1 MNSKLKQA
9 KIGQFC
15 NVTSSKRIFEKEYQ
29 DFGVPFYRSKEIIEL
44 SNNNRIT
51 ERLYISEKRY
61 NEIVEKFGTIKEGD
75 LLLTSV
81 GTIGVPYIV
90 KESDAFY
97 FKDGNL
103 TWLKDF
109 SKQINSKYLYYYI
122 KSNFGLKSLKNL
134 AIGSSQPALTIDIIK
149 KYCILLPDIIV
160 QNKIVDILQKYDD
173 LIEKNNRKIAVLE
186 EQIQELYREW
196 FVRFRFPGY
205 EKAEFVGGVPKDWK
219 FEKFGERYN
228 ITIGKTPPREETN
241 WFTKNEE
248 FSIDWSSIADIRKG
262 MFLQRTSE
270 QLTNEAIDRFH
281 IVKLPKRTILLSFK
295 LTVGLVA
302 ITTQEFTATNEAI
315 AHFICRQSELEYLYM
330 FLKNYDYNRL
340 GNTSSIGNAINSKI
354 IRKMNLVVPT
364 KKVLELFHNKTKCMF
379 DEIEKVQIINSK
391 IEIIRD
397 SLLPRLMSGKLEV
410 KG

>member
-1 MNSKLKQA
+1 M
-9 KIGQFC
+9 
-15 NVTSSKRIFEKEYQ
+15 
-29 DFGVPFYRSKEIIEL
+29 
-44 SNNNRIT
+44 
-51 ERLYISEKRY
+51 
-61 NEIVEKFGTIKEGD
+61 
-75 LLLTSV
+75 
-81 GTIGVPYIV
+81 
-90 KESDAFY
+90 
-97 FKDGNL
+97 
-103 TWLKDF
+103 
-109 SKQINSKYLYYYI
+109 
-122 KSNFGLKSLKNL
+122 
-134 AIGSSQPALTIDIIK
+134 
-149 KYCILLPDIIV
+149 
-160 QNKIVDILQKYDD
+160 
-173 LIEKNNRKIAVLE
+173 
-186 EQIQELYREW
+186 
-196 FVRFRFPGY
+196 RFRFPGY
-205 EKAEFVGGVPKDWK
+205 EKVELLNGIPKDWK
-219 FEKFGERYN
+219 YEKVGEKYN

-248 FSIDWSSIADIRKG
+248 FSTDWSSIADIRKG

-281 IVKLPKRTILLSFK
+281 IVKLPKRTVLLSFK

-302 ITTQEFTATNEAI
+302 ITTQEFTTTNEAI
-315 AHFICRQSELEYLYM
+315 AHFICQQSELEYLYM

-354 IRKMNLVVPT
+354 IRKMDLVVPT

>member
-1 MNSKLKQA
+1 MEYV
-9 KIGQFC
+9 KIGQLVDLKQGLAI
-15 NVTSSKRIFEKEYQ
+15 NAKSNHLISKDETNIALLRIADMPTKRKVIYMKEETPERYIANKNDIIYTRTGQ
-29 DFGVPFYRSKEIIEL
+29 VGLVFTGQHGVVHNNCFRVFSKNDNIL
-44 SNNNRIT
+44 SN
-51 ERLYISEKRY
+51 E
-61 NEIVEKFGTIKEGD
+61 
-75 LLLTSV
+75 
-81 GTIGVPYIV
+81 
-90 KESDAFY
+90 
-97 FKDGNL
+97 
-103 TWLKDF
+103 
-109 SKQINSKYLYYYI
+109 YLYWCLR
-122 KSNFGLKSLKNL
+122 LKSVYIQANNF
-134 AIGSSQPALTIDIIK
+134 AVGSAQPD
-149 KYCILLPDIIV
+149 LPHTSFRKIRIPLSSINA
-160 QNKIVDILQKYDD
+160 QNKIAKILQKYDD
-173 LIEKNNRKIAVLE
+173 LIEKNNRKIVILE

-219 FEKFGERYN
+219 FEKVGERYN

-248 FSIDWSSIADIRKG
+248 FSTDWSSIADIRKG

-302 ITTQEFTATNEAI
+302 ITTQEITVTNEAI
-315 AHFICRQSELEYLYM
+315 AHFICQQSELEYLYM
-330 FLKNYDYNRL
+330 FLKNFDYNKL

-354 IRKMNLVVPT
+354 IRKMDYVVPT

-379 DEIEKVQIINSK
+379 DEIEKVQILNSK

-397 SLLPRLMSGKLEV
+397 SLLPRLMSGKLKV
-410 KG
+410 

>member
-1 MNSKLKQA
+1 MERINKNFTS
-9 KIGQFC
+9 IGDICKDICSGGTPNTSHNEYYENGNIPWVNTNEVNFC
-15 NVTSSKRIFEKEYQ
+15 NIYDTNKY
-29 DFGVPFYRSKEIIEL
+29 
-44 SNNNRIT
+44 IT
-51 ERLYISEKRY
+51 E
-61 NEIVEKFGTIKEGD
+61 
-75 LLLTSV
+75 
-81 GTIGVPYIV
+81 IGL
-90 KESDAFY
+90 KESSAKFVPINTIIVAMY
-97 FKDGNL
+97 GVTAGKSAIAKVELTTNQACCNL
-103 TWLKDF
+103 IIDENKAYYKFVYYWLKL
-109 SKQINSKYLYYYI
+109 NA
-122 KSNFGLKSLKNL
+122 KNL
-134 AIGSSQPALTIDIIK
+134 NLLANGSAQQNLNSIIIK
-149 KYCILLPDIIV
+149 KY
-160 QNKIVDILQKYDD
+160 KIPSNWSVIKQKKIADILSCYDE
-173 LIEKNNRKIAVLE
+173 LIEKNSRKIAILE
-186 EQIQELYREW
+186 EQIQELYKEW

-205 EKAEFVGGVPKDWK
+205 ETAEFVGGVPKDWK
-219 FEKFGERYN
+219 FEKVGERYN
-228 ITIGKTPPREETN
+228 ITIGKTPPREEAN

-248 FSIDWSSIADIRKG
+248 FSTDWSSIADIRKG

-302 ITTQEFTATNEAI
+302 ITTQEFTTTNEAI
-315 AHFICRQSELEYLYM
+315 AHFICQQSELEYLYM

-354 IRKMNLVVPT
+354 IRKMDLVVPT

>member
-1 MNSKLKQA
+1 MYILK
-9 KIGQFC
+9 KVYRINDIGTVCGGGTPSTTIDEFWDGDIPW
-15 NVTSSKRIFEKEYQ
+15 VSP
-29 DFGVPFYRSKEIIEL
+29 DDL
-44 SNNNRIT
+44 SNYNKVYISNGKKYIT
-51 ERLYISEKRY
+51 ELGLSKSSTKLLPKNTLLFSSRAPIGYIAISLNPICTNQGFKSIITNEKV
-61 NEIVEKFGTIKEGD
+61 NV
-75 LLLTSV
+75 
-81 GTIGVPYIV
+81 
-90 KESDAFY
+90 
-97 FKDGNL
+97 
-103 TWLKDF
+103 
-109 SKQINSKYLYYYI
+109 KYLYYWIKCNLEYI
-122 KSNFGLKSLKNL
+122 KMFGS
-134 AIGSSQPALTIDIIK
+134 GSTFPEISGERMKKIKILIDDSVAK
-149 KYCILLPDIIV
+149 
-160 QNKIVDILQKYDD
+160 QEKIADILYKYDC
-173 LIEKNNRKIAVLE
+173 LIEKNNRKIAILE
-186 EQIQELYREW
+186 EQIQELYKEW

-315 AHFICRQSELEYLYM
+315 AHFICQQSELEYLYM

-364 KKVLELFHNKTKCMF
+364 KKVLELFHNKSKCMF